1 MDLLSVLFPLF
12 KEEIPLSVWD
22 KCLGEWE
29 KVFRQ
34 SEPDMWKTIR
44 RINQIAW
51 DIVEWEGEF
60 GVLTVAPR
68 PLYGLTCGI
77 DSLTSSKDWTTTMK
91 EDLKGFRTT
100 FSSTVIEELVR
111 ILIQL
116 KKAYIEN
123 KFI

>member
-1 MDLLSVLFPLF
+1 MDLLPVLFPLF

-34 SEPDMWKTIR
+34 SEPNMWKTIR
-44 RINQIAW
+44 RIDQIAW

-60 GVLTVAPR
+60 GVLTASPG
-68 PLYGLTCGI
+68 PLYGLSCGI
-77 DSLTSSKDWTTTMK
+77 DSLTSSKDWTTMM
-91 EDLKGFRTT
+91 EGNLGGFKTT
-100 FSSTVIEELVR
+100 FPPPVIEELLR